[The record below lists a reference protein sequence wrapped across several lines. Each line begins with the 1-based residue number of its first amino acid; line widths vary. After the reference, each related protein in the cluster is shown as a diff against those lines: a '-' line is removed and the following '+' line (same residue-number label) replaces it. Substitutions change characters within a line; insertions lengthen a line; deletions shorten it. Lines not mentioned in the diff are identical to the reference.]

1 LRYAGLTTQ
10 HPMSN
15 NGCESDWNTLC
26 RSIIQYEQNIHPL
39 WSVNRE
45 VVDGMGTVIDDH
57 TCITCHT
64 SDNAG
69 TAVVPPAQLDLTDG
83 PAEDEPD
90 HFAAYHELLYPN
102 YVQEVVGG
110 VLTYV
115 MVPQTDENGNQLS
128 EVDDEGNLVLD
139 NDGNPIPLP
148 DVRVAVPGG
157 PLMSAGSASTGR
169 FLGKFDVGG
178 SHEGYLSDA
187 EMRLIAEWLDI
198 GAQYYNNPF
207 DVPL

>member
-1 LRYAGLTTQ
+1 SYAGLNTQ
-10 HPMSN
+10 HPKIN
-15 NGCESDWNTLC
+15 FDICETDWEARCLTTIN
-26 RSIIQYEQNIHPL
+26 YEQHIHPL

-45 VVDGMGTVIDDH
+45 VDDGMGNVIDG

-90 HFAAYHELLYPN
+90 HFAAYHELLYQD

-110 VLTYV
+110 ILTYV
-115 MVPQTDENGNQLS
+115 MVDSGEI
-128 EVDDEGNLVLD
+128 DDEGNA
-139 NDGNPIPLP
+139 IM
-148 DVRVAVPGG
+148 VREAVAGG
-157 PLMSAGSASTGR
+157 ARMEAGSASTGR